1 MKLFNIPLPPEGAI
15 ICYAPGNDETPVRH
29 FGRVINKRGD
39 PLMRVHSV
47 DAGRDLGETHWGE
60 VDANYFLLEYKDF
73 RQGKPG
79 YYYLGNNRVSAM
91 RAAEYLTHELG
102 GDINNIDMD
111 TFLVSMHRGMQYM
124 EASLAILRG
133 EPAPKKKPV
142 ELDIEQIKKQL
153 SNKVKKRVDAGA
165 DLDISTWA
173 TAYSCGEQQIEIG
186 RICHAML
193 FDAQGALPRKAI
205 YDEVR
210 GYYKDSEHQLAY
222 AEYVDFLVNK
232 SVFSTAFLTK
242 NIDEIVNGGVFYNME
257 APGLL
262 VYAAAIMLRFPSEWD
277 MFVPAMATFAEKV
290 TDGDWIWA
298 WVLANKFKHDVGNPD
313 NFKLLTWD
321 NSHKIFGEYYNASS
335 VSSFLQTGMGAGE
348 KAPASSWGGQGR
360 FETSRNLLFTH
371 GPLNPT
377 GDVGA
382 FVANTL
388 NIKPVRWG
396 EKYPPI
402 TLEDIQKLYSKF
414 KKVGVK

>member
-1 MKLFNIPLPPEGAI
+1 
-15 ICYAPGNDETPVRH
+15 
-29 FGRVINKRGD
+29 
-39 PLMRVHSV
+39 MRVHSV
-47 DAGRDLGETHWGE
+47 ESGRDLGETHWGE
-60 VDANYFLLEYKDF
+60 VDHNYFLLEYKDF

-91 RAAEYLTHELG
+91 RAAGYLAHELG
-102 GDINNIDMD
+102 IDTD
-111 TFLVSMHRGMQYM
+111 DFLVSVNRDMQYM

-133 EPAPKKKPV
+133 EPAPKQKAP
-142 ELDIEQIKKQL
+142 ELDIEQVKKQL
-153 SNKVKKRVDAGA
+153 IGKVKKRVDDGA

-173 TAYSCGEQQIEIG
+173 TAYNCGKQQIEIG
-186 RICHAML
+186 RICHSVL

-210 GYYKDSEHQLAY
+210 GYYKDSEDQLAY

-232 SVFSTAFLTK
+232 SVFSAAFLTK

-298 WVLANKFKHDVGNPD
+298 WVLANKFQHDVVNPY

-321 NSHKIFGEYYNASS
+321 NSHKIFGEYYDASC
-335 VSSFLQTGMGAGE
+335 VSSFLQTGMEVGNN
-348 KAPASSWGGQGR
+348 APASSWHGQGR
-360 FETSRNLLFTH
+360 FETSRRLLLAYD
-371 GPLNPT
+371 PLHPT

-396 EKYPPI
+396 EKAPPI